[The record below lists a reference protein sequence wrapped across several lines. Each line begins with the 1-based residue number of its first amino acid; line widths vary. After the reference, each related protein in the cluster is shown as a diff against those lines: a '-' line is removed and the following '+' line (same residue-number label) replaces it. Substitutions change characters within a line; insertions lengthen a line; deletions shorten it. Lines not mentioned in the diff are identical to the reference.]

1 MYYIVY
7 YEILPSNVIG
17 VEYFV
22 DIYYSRGMYL
32 LTYFTVLKNEF
43 IYEKWG
49 SNKIYMEKSVFNL
62 SASNRV
68 RTIRNS
74 RVEKIIFIF
83 EHIFEKKIIE

>member
-1 MYYIVY
+1 MDHGK
-7 YEILPSNVIG
+7 ECFL
-17 VEYFV
+17 
-22 DIYYSRGMYL
+22 
-32 LTYFTVLKNEF
+32 
-43 IYEKWG
+43 
-49 SNKIYMEKSVFNL
+49 NL